1 MTATT
6 PAPLR
11 FARPTVSGIRLR
23 NGEQGVTIIAADQ
36 RVIVRQEHLAALI
49 DDLTEH
55 EEDESA

>member
-6 PAPLR
+6 PNL
-11 FARPTVSGIRLR
+11 ARPQVGRLTLR
-23 NGEQGVTIIAADQ
+23 NGDRAVTISAADQ

-55 EEDESA
+55 EEDETE